1 MKVLMFICGAAAA
14 MLVSAGESRTKTV
27 TLDPSASIL
36 WKTAV
41 AGQRS
46 VSLLPWPEGAQKA
59 ELIMAPGGS
68 AEITDTTLAVYDL
81 QLPLPEKESDEY
93 TLKLELRYKDG
104 AGAVLETRRANLGV
118 VCGMSQST
126 DIAYRTA
133 GGRGWSRHSSR
144 KPVVPVVSAVQAA
157 SLDAKALD
165 VADAPTWVELDG
177 GAGAWHSFAWTVDGG
192 YFEQKYSVPA
202 GTVIQVR

>member
-59 ELIMAPGGS
+59 ELIMTPGGS

-81 QLPLPEKESDEY
+81 QLPLP
-93 TLKLELRYKDG
+93 
-104 AGAVLETRRANLGV
+104 
-118 VCGMSQST
+118 
-126 DIAYRTA
+126 
-133 GGRGWSRHSSR
+133 
-144 KPVVPVVSAVQAA
+144 
-157 SLDAKALD
+157 
-165 VADAPTWVELDG
+165 AP
-177 GAGAWHSFAWTVDGG
+177 
-192 YFEQKYSVPA
+192 
-202 GTVIQVR
+202 